1 MIDSLLDMLKKTLDF
16 LGGLNILDF
25 IFLGLFLILFIWMLV
40 ISKRVKRV
48 IRDPLKKYDKEIKKK
63 QGELDQEKEAIR
75 AFAQKEIKKVE
86 EVQAEQKAQFKKE
99 IEELK
104 GIKIEK
110 EAELQA
116 EAELRAEVELKA
128 EAKEEA
134 QAEKVVEVEKPA
146 QVKQVAQEVQAEK
159 EAQIEPKVQVEQAE
173 EAVKEVQAEKE
184 IPAEEEVKGEP
195 ALEPEKEAPIEKEIH
210 AEKETPIE
218 KEEPE
223 EKIEVREEE
232 KSKPEE
238 EPKKAPKKAAQKE
251 KPSKLTSEQYFI
263 LSAIGDEP
271 DKTYQEDAMHKIFK
285 MAFSDR
291 EKEDF
296 DQDIKKLEKLNYIVL
311 EKPSGYRVWLKIT
324 DKGLKHYRNT
334 EEK

>member
-25 IFLGLFLILFIWMLV
+25 FFLGLFLILFILMLV
-40 ISKRVKRV
+40 TSKRVKRV
-48 IRDPLKKYDKEIKKK
+48 ISDPLKKYDKDIKKK
-63 QGELDQEKEAIR
+63 QDELDREKEAIR
-75 AFAQKEIKKVE
+75 AFAQKEIKRVE

-99 IEELK
+99 IEALK
-104 GIKIEK
+104 EMKIEK
-110 EAELQA
+110 
-116 EAELRAEVELKA
+116 EAELRAEVEFKA
-128 EAKEEA
+128 GAKEEA

-146 QVKQVAQEVQAEK
+146 PVKQIAQEVQAEK

-184 IPAEEEVKGEP
+184 VPAEEEVKGEP
-195 ALEPEKEAPIEKEIH
+195 VLEPEKEAPIEKEIH

-223 EKIEVREEE
+223 EKIEVSKEE
-232 KSKPEE
+232 KSKPTE

-251 KPSKLTSEQYFI
+251 KPSKLTSGQYFI

-271 DKTYQEDAMHKIFK
+271 DKTYQEDAMYKIFK

-311 EKPSGYRVWLKIT
+311 EKPSGYKVWLKIT
-324 DKGLKHYRNT
+324 DKGLKHYRNS
-334 EEK
+334 ERK